1 VAERFVRPEQH
12 ETDTAARKMLASALP
27 DAWVDRL
34 DKGGDYG
41 IDDEI
46 EIFTEGSTTGLI
58 LLIQRKGFAE
68 EPPDADIT
76 ELVYDISVKTLH
88 YAELFAPPVLLALV
102 PLSADSPCFYY
113 LWLQEY
119 IRLVLDQTNGDWR
132 DNKETVRVRVPTANR
147 MPGDEKRLIHIA
159 AAPRRHREW
168 AIASR
173 LAHEMGWAAQT
184 RDWDRYEE
192 LLARLRGLTALFG
205 DPDWP
210 WSAWFQAQFLAPASD
225 ALVAL
230 RRGGPWTADDVPDR
244 VSLPDDVDEQELLE
258 FLLVSTLENTPNVVS
273 AALATAYDDALAALT
288 LVHFG
293 DSDY

>member
-1 VAERFVRPEQH
+1 MAEQFVRPEQH

-41 IDDEI
+41 IDDEV
-46 EIFTEGSTTGLI
+46 EIFTEGSTTGLV

-68 EPPDADIT
+68 EPPSEEIT
-76 ELVYDISVKTLH
+76 ELVYDVPVKTLH

-102 PLSADSPCFYY
+102 PVGADAPCFYY

-119 IRLVLDQTNGDWR
+119 IRVVLDQSNGGWR

-147 MPGDEKRLIHIA
+147 MPGDEQRLVHIA
-159 AAPRRHREW
+159 AAPRRDREW
-168 AIASR
+168 AVAGR
-173 LAHEMGWAAQT
+173 LAHEMGWAAESH
-184 RDWDRYEE
+184 DWDRYED
-192 LLARLRGLTALFG
+192 LLARLCGLAALFG
-205 DPDWP
+205 DPDWA
-210 WSAWFQAQFLAPASD
+210 WSAWFKSQFLDPAST
-225 ALVAL
+225 ALAAL
-230 RRGGPWTADDVPDR
+230 QRGGPWTAADVPDR

-258 FLLVSTLENTPNVVS
+258 FLLVSTLVHTPNVVS

-288 LVHFG
+288 LEHFA
-293 DSDY
+293 DRDY